1 MIVWKLFVL
10 TVLVVFLILHGYK
23 GLCLFCSVNNER
35 LQRPAVLINPKYL
48 NPLSFIHHL
57 KNSWIEKTWETLKK
71 PCWQQEKTAIK
82 FNRNCFSYI
91 GKVCDKKIKKL
102 YKNYEGNKNGS
113 KEAKPIRLSSI
124 KIFATHVFC

>member
-57 KNSWIEKTWETLKK
+57 KTHELKK
-71 PCWQQEKTAIK
+71 REKPSKNLAGSRRKQQ
-82 FNRNCFSYI
+82 
-91 GKVCDKKIKKL
+91 
-102 YKNYEGNKNGS
+102 
-113 KEAKPIRLSSI
+113 LSSI
-124 KIFATHVFC
+124 EIVSLI